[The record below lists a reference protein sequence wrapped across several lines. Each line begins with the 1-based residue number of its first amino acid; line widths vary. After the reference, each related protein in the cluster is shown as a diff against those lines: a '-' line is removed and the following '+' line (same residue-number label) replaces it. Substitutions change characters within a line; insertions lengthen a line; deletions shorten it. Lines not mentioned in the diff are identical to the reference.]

1 MTTEQTDNDKGA
13 RTNGGHSFF
22 KVFAALVL
30 AMIALVGILI
40 AGMAYSDTAQSL
52 SSEPVYEAT
61 PGKVNPALEGK
72 LVKMRVTE
80 IEADGGTL
88 TDETFGLSKENAIAL
103 HRCFIHREKPK
114 RRIQVN
120 YNELHGI
127 RESWIL
133 APQVK
138 AGGYSLRARESFWED
153 FGEELINT
161 EALTLPT
168 VWENSVVSRTPH
180 DIILRTNDTSN
191 LAVDRIVFQYRW
203 IPSPW
208 RGVRHIVGRQHGNA
222 VDLTGE
228 GCGLIRGEQE
238 YQQKT
243 RIRSLAVIP
252 MWEYC
257 LWVLGLQCVITLC
270 LIPLVQM
277 LQNRGL
283 LRATCAA
290 MILGVLLCTLVAAA
304 MLLLPYS
311 EHDILTWAYTLL
323 PCLLAIVLRY
333 VTNKKRS

>member
-1 MTTEQTDNDKGA
+1 MSAEQTVKDK
-13 RTNGGHSFF
+13 TVQPNGCLSFL
-22 KVFAALVL
+22 KQAAAWVLALAAL
-30 AMIALVGILI
+30 AGIFI
-40 AGMAYSDTAQSL
+40 AGTMYSDVAQSL

-61 PGKVNPALEGK
+61 PELVNPALEGK

-80 IEADGGTL
+80 LVVEGGPVV
-88 TDETFGLSKENAIAL
+88 DETFGLSKENAIAL

-208 RGVRHIVGRQHGNA
+208 RGVRHIVGRQYGNA
-222 VDLTGE
+222 LDLTGE

-238 YQQKT
+238 YQQKS
-243 RIRSLAVIP
+243 RIRTAIWEPQELLA
-252 MWEYC
+252 
-257 LWVLGLQCVITLC
+257 LLGGITLC
-270 LIPLVQM
+270 LLPAVWMVQK
-277 LQNRGL
+277 QGC
-283 LRATCAA
+283 LRATYVS
-290 MILGVLLCTLVAAA
+290 ILLGVLLTALVASAF
-304 MLLLPYS
+304 LLLPYA
-311 EHDILTWAYTLL
+311 EHNWLTWLYTLL
-323 PCLLAIVLRY
+323 PGLIALVLLRFACR
-333 VTNKKRS
+333 K

>member
-1 MTTEQTDNDKGA
+1 MSAEQTVKDK
-13 RTNGGHSFF
+13 TVQPNGCLSFL
-22 KVFAALVL
+22 KQAAAWVLALAAL
-30 AMIALVGILI
+30 AGIFI
-40 AGMAYSDTAQSL
+40 AGTMYSDVAQSL

-61 PGKVNPALEGK
+61 PELVNPALEGK

-80 IEADGGTL
+80 LVVEGGPVV
-88 TDETFGLSKENAIAL
+88 DETFGLSKENAIAL

-191 LAVDRIVFQYRW
+191 LAFDRIVFQYRW

-222 VDLTGE
+222 LDLTGE

-238 YQQKT
+238 YQQKSS
-243 RIRSLAVIP
+243 IRTAIWEPQELLA
-252 MWEYC
+252 
-257 LWVLGLQCVITLC
+257 LLGGITLC
-270 LIPLVQM
+270 LLPAVWMVQK
-277 LQNRGL
+277 QGC
-283 LRATCAA
+283 LRATYVS
-290 MILGVLLCTLVAAA
+290 ILLGVLFTALVASAF
-304 MLLLPYS
+304 LLLPYA
-311 EHDILTWAYTLL
+311 EHNWLTWLYTLL
-323 PCLLAIVLRY
+323 PGLIALVLLRFACR
-333 VTNKKRS
+333 K

>member
-1 MTTEQTDNDKGA
+1 MSAEQTVKDK
-13 RTNGGHSFF
+13 TVQPNGCLSFL
-22 KVFAALVL
+22 KQAAAWVLALAAL
-30 AMIALVGILI
+30 AGIFI
-40 AGMAYSDTAQSL
+40 AGTMYSGVAQSL

-61 PGKVNPALEGK
+61 PELVNPALEGK

-80 IEADGGTL
+80 LVAEGGPVV
-88 TDETFGLSKENAIAL
+88 DETFGLSKENAIAL

-222 VDLTGE
+222 LDLTGE

-238 YQQKT
+238 YQQT
-243 RIRSLAVIP
+243 SRIRTAIWEPQELLA
-252 MWEYC
+252 
-257 LWVLGLQCVITLC
+257 LLGGITLC
-270 LIPLVQM
+270 LLPAVWMVQK
-277 LQNRGL
+277 QGC
-283 LRATCAA
+283 LRATYVS
-290 MILGVLLCTLVAAA
+290 ILLGVLLTALVASAF
-304 MLLLPYS
+304 LLLPYA
-311 EHDILTWAYTLL
+311 EHNWLTWLYTLL
-323 PCLLAIVLRY
+323 PGLIALVLLRFACR
-333 VTNKKRS
+333 K